1 MKIVFMG
8 TPDIAV
14 TALEKIIESPHEVIA
29 VVTQPDRQ
37 RGRGK
42 KISFSPVKEV
52 AVNHE
57 ITVLQPEKARSD
69 DFINEIEKLNPDLI
83 VVEAYGQILN
93 KKLLDIPKYGA
104 INIHVSLLP
113 KYRGAAPI
121 NWSII
126 RGEKKTGVTIIQ
138 MDEGLDTGDILG
150 QKEFE
155 ILDSMTAGELHDKMM
170 DVGAD
175 LVLEVIEEIENGTV
189 KRIKQNH
196 DEHTYAPMMNRETGH
211 IDFNKS
217 AWEVHNL
224 IRGVIPW
231 PGAWMK
237 VDGDVIKVWESEV
250 ISDISDYIKEYKND
264 GIKYD
269 GVIDIADDKNGKIIS
284 VDKNGILIVCSEGF
298 ILIKE
303 IQVSGKRRM
312 EVGEYI
318 KGNSLPLGEVVE

>member
-14 TALEKIIESPHEVIA
+14 TALEKIIASPHEVIA

-42 KISFSPVKEV
+42 RVSFSPVKEV
-52 AVNHE
+52 AVKHG
-57 ITVLQPEKARSD
+57 ITVIQPEKARSD
-69 DFINEIEKLNPDLI
+69 DFIEKIEILNPDLI

-93 KKLLDIPKYGA
+93 KKLLEIPKYGA

-155 ILDSMTAGELHDKMM
+155 ISDSMTAGELHDKMM

-196 DEHTYAPMMNRETGH
+196 DEYTYAPMMNKETGH
-211 IDFNKS
+211 IDFNKT

-237 VDGDVIKVWESEV
+237 VNGEVIKVWKSEV
-250 ISDISDYIKEYKND
+250 ISDLSFFINKDKIKNSGLIGE
-264 GIKYD
+264 IET
-269 GVIDIADDKNGKIIS
+269 ADVKNGRIIFA
-284 VDKNGILIVCSEGF
+284 DKHGILIRCSDGF

-303 IQVSGKRRM
+303 IQVAGKKRM

-318 KGNSLPLGEVVE
+318 KGNSLPVGELVE